1 MTPPPQKIVGLKFCW
16 VVLSCPKRFFVKKKI
31 LVGLTLVGEG
41 LMTPPQKIVGL
52 KLCWVVVS
60 IATRCCITNFRP
72 LGPFFLVELEFLVV
86 GGWWWWV
93 V

>member
-1 MTPPPQKIVGLKFCW
+1 MLGRSYLTKKI
-16 VVLSCPKRFFVKKKI
+16 FVKKKNI
-31 LVGLTLVGEG
+31 GRVNPGRGGVDYP
-41 LMTPPQKIVGL
+41 PPQKIVGL

-86 GGWWWWV
+86 VVGGCEK
-93 V
+93 